1 MSYKARHAALG
12 FGARTAA
19 AVVGAAV
26 AATGAGVIGTGAP
39 ASAASTPLSVTL
51 SASSDG
57 ASATWNAEGNPVLTL
72 GADSSST
79 YAQVAVNLNASTG
92 DTAPST
98 PPSFSTDNYS
108 AGSPRWVIELA
119 NGNWITGYPKQF
131 GAGATA
137 DFTGNNWA
145 AGNQGTYT
153 TYQQALAAANDAL
166 GNVEVTSAYIVADGD
181 QAAGAHDTLTQ
192 VQYAGETVHS
202 VVSDGPGTVQ
212 NFNSK
217 RCLDVT
223 GGKFADGTA
232 LQQWTCG
239 ANSPAGVAGGDQQFE
254 ILTEADGAHY
264 LAGVNAGAP
273 YFVTSNGQGKAL
285 TLSTSPVS
293 ALVKSGP
300 YYEFG
305 SLVMD
310 VKGAST
316 ANGGTV
322 DAWPLNDGTNQ
333 QWSLP

>member
-1 MSYKARHAALG
+1 MARG
-12 FGARTAA
+12 
-19 AVVGAAV
+19 
-26 AATGAGVIGTGAP
+26 P
-39 ASAASTPLSVTL
+39 ASAATTPLSVTL

-119 NGNWITGYPKQF
+119 NGNWITGYPEQL

-145 AGNQGTYT
+145 AENQGTYT
-153 TYQQALAAANDAL
+153 TYQKALAAANDAL

-181 QAAGAHDTLTQ
+181 Q
-192 VQYAGETVHS
+192 E
-202 VVSDGPGTVQ
+202 
-212 NFNSK
+212 
-217 RCLDVT
+217 
-223 GGKFADGTA
+223 
-232 LQQWTCG
+232 
-239 ANSPAGVAGGDQQFE
+239 FE
-254 ILTEADGAHY
+254 ILTEADGTHY